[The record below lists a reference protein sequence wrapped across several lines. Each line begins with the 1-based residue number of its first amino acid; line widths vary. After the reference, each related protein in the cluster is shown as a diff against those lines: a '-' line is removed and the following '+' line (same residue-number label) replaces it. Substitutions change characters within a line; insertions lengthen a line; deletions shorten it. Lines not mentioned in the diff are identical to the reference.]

1 MEDTYKHKGMRRKL
15 IAEVREMGINDEQ
28 VLEAMNTVPRHLFLS
43 SAFLEY
49 AYQNRAFQIDADQTI
64 SQPYTVAFQSS
75 LLALKPGEKVLEIGT
90 GSGYQ
95 TAILCELK
103 AKVFSIERQKVLH
116 DKAKALL
123 DQLGYKA
130 KLYYGDGFK
139 GLPAWSPF
147 DKILVTCGAPFI
159 PEALLQQLRVGGK
172 LVIPVDE
179 GQHQVMTEVTRKGES
194 EWVEKKHGKF
204 LFVPML
210 GDRNSGN

>member
-15 IAEVREMGINDEQ
+15 IAEVREMGITDEQ
-28 VLEAMNTVPRHLFLS
+28 VLEALNTVPRHLFLS

-64 SQPYTVAFQSS
+64 SQPYTVAFQTS

-116 DKAKALL
+116 DKSKALL
-123 DQLGYKA
+123 EKLGCKA

-139 GLPAWSPF
+139 GLPAWAPF

-159 PEALLQQLRVGGK
+159 PQALLTQLRLGGK

-179 GQHQVMTEVTRKGES
+179 GNYQVMTEVTRTGEA
-194 EWVEKKHGKF
+194 EWEEKKHGRF
-204 LFVPML
+204 QFVPML
-210 GDRNSGN
+210 SDRNSGN